1 MKKKKS
7 AKEFVKKYKRM
18 EEIFSGLI
26 SKMKEILKKH
36 PQIRGRHCFDV
47 GEECFVVKLSIPY
60 HEKIHGNRSFSVD
73 SHTPKLNHL
82 TENEL
87 DLFGEI
93 ASEMAGGEFDVVLVS
108 RDTGA
113 RSKDGEF
120 EYEFTKKK

>member
-36 PQIRGRHCFDV
+36 PQIRGRYCFDV

-60 HEKIHGNRSFSVD
+60 HEEVHGNRSFSVD
-73 SHTPKLNHL
+73 SHIPKLNHL

-93 ASEMAGGEFDVVLVS
+93 ASELAGGEFDVVLVPKGGTS
-108 RDTGA
+108 E
-113 RSKDGEF
+113 DGEF
-120 EYEFTKKK
+120 EYKFTPKK